1 MTDIGFLG
9 LGAMGAV
16 MATRLA
22 QAGHRVTA
30 WNRSPAAAQA
40 LAQAGAIRAT
50 DAAEAIANPVFL
62 SMLADDTAVESVF
75 TADALAAAPEGAVHV
90 NMASISIAAAERL
103 QQLHRA
109 AGVAY
114 LAAPV
119 IGRPPVAEAGQL
131 TIVTGGDAADLDRAR
146 PLLHHLGKRVWHVG
160 ETPSA
165 ANLVKIAVNFT
176 IIHALQALGE
186 SVSLVERGT
195 VDPGLFVDILNASLF
210 PGPVYD
216 GYGHMIAERR
226 YSPVGFTLPLGRKDL
241 RLAQEAAAAR
251 GVRLSTVPAL
261 VDVFEAALAD
271 DALAGLDWAAVAEI
285 TRARS
290 GAPVLKS
297 EQAGLTDELGD
308 S

>member
-9 LGAMGAV
+9 LGAMGAA
-16 MATRLA
+16 MARRLV
-22 QAGHRVTA
+22 QAGHQVTA
-30 WNRSPAAAQA
+30 WNRSAASAEA

-50 DAAEAIANPVFL
+50 DAAEAVANPVVI
-62 SMLADDTAVESVF
+62 SMLADDAAAEGVF
-75 TADALAAAPEGAVHV
+75 TAEAVGAAPEGAVHV

-103 QQLHRA
+103 QKLHEA

-119 IGRPPVAEAGQL
+119 LGRPPVAEAGEL
-131 TIVTGGDAADLDRAR
+131 TIVTGGAAADLDRVR
-146 PLLHHLGKRVWHVG
+146 PVLDILGKRIWHVG

-186 SVSLVERGT
+186 SVSLVEGGS
-195 VDPGLFVDILNASLF
+195 VDPGIFIDILNASLF
-210 PGPVYD
+210 PGPVYY

-226 YSPVGFTLPLGRKDL
+226 YSPPGFTVPLGRKDL
-241 RLAQEAAAAR
+241 RLAQEAAAAH
-251 GVRLSTVPAL
+251 GVALSTMPAL
-261 VDVFEAALAD
+261 VDVFEAALTD
-271 DALAGLDWAAVAEI
+271 GALAELDWAAIAEI

-290 GAPVLKS
+290 GAP
-297 EQAGLTDELGD
+297 ELPRQVT
-308 S
+308 